1 MQAIELLRYHPN
13 RFATSRDFFQTLYN
27 RYRNMKLRDGIL
39 SIDDLGQLFTKYV
52 EAFWNPHLLE
62 TPLSER
68 PSNTK
73 RMDEEFAL
81 FCHVARFT
89 NLGRNIFHFS
99 GSLVE
104 LLQLTDVEDV
114 QWGSIKFPYPCFY
127 LYFGPQSE
135 WGLGDPDHVVDGA
148 YLGEVPFSE
157 VRKLD
162 VLLTTRPHGEVDA
175 TSSNYILKED
185 RYYYFPFEVASPDVT
200 VGATFRHTVGTDDDF
215 NEDWVP
221 HQVSLEAQRMARQ
234 AGVDLRS
241 RPAGETAQGQKIRE
255 RLEWL
260 PVFRQAL
267 KLVVNCLC
275 YLSSP
280 SREVADRYPRS
291 ELTRRVTEAPTPLER
306 ARARIRAIRE
316 GYTLIHFCG
325 DSLEHETPS
334 MPSGRELSAHWRRG
348 HWRNQAIGQGRSEHK
363 LIWIRPTLVRKD
375 KAPEGIPGHKYDVS
389 G

>member
-13 RFATSRDFFQTLYN
+13 RFAASRDFFHTLYN
-27 RYRNMKLRDGIL
+27 DYINMQLRDGIL
-39 SIDDLGQLFTKYV
+39 SKDDIGQLLNKYIA
-52 EAFWNPHLLE
+52 AFWNPRLLE

-68 PSNTK
+68 PRNSK
-73 RMDEEFAL
+73 SMSEEFAL
-81 FCHVARFT
+81 FCHVARFN
-89 NLGRNIFHFS
+89 NLGKNIFHFS
-99 GSLVE
+99 NNLVG

-114 QWGSIKFPYPCFY
+114 QWGSIKFPYSCFY
-127 LYFGPQSE
+127 LYFGPQSD
-135 WGLGDPDHVVDGA
+135 WGLGTPDRLVDGA

-162 VLLTTRPHGEVDA
+162 VLLTTQPHGEENA
-175 TSSNYILKED
+175 TSWNYILNED
-185 RYYYFPFEVASPDVT
+185 RYYYFPFEVASPEVT
-200 VGATFRHTVGTDDDF
+200 VGDTFRQTVGTDDDF
-215 NEDWVP
+215 NENWVP
-221 HQVSLEAQRMARQ
+221 HQVSSEAQRIARQ
-234 AGVDLRS
+234 AGVNLRN
-241 RPAGETAQGQKIRE
+241 RPAGESAQGQKIRE

-280 SREVADRYPRS
+280 SREVDDRYPQT
-291 ELTRRVTEAPTPLER
+291 ELTRRITEAPTPLER
-306 ARARIRAIRE
+306 ARARNRATRE

-334 MPSGRELSAHWRRG
+334 VPSGRELSAHWRRG

-375 KAPEGIPGHKYDVS
+375 KAAEGIPGHKYDVS